1 MEDGEY
7 ELGGQNFTLNGRRC
21 TLADGT
27 LAGSASDQMACLR
40 TAVTEMNIPLHDAV
54 RAASTNPARALG
66 VDGHYGSLACGHTAS
81 LVLLDKTTL
90 AVKHVVLRGKL
101 LV

>member
-1 MEDGEY
+1 M
-7 ELGGQNFTLNGRRC
+7 LRLVGRP
-21 TLADGT
+21 
-27 LAGSASDQMACLR
+27 LR

-66 VDGHYGSLACGHTAS
+66 VADRYGSLSPTHTAS

-90 AVKHVVLRGKL
+90 EVKHVILRGKL